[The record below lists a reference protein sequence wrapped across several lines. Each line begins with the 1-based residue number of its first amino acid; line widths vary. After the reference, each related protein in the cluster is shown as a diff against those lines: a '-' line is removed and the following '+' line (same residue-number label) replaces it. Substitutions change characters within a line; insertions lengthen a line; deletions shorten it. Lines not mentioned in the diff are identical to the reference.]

1 MFKEGN
7 LVRLITED
15 GTGEVMRVL
24 EDSSTDGTT
33 YLAVGNDNRDAWQDT
48 ADLELVAESALEQES
63 KEMIPNV
70 NRMKDLDLIDEINKY
85 MVAIITSLRDSGCEE
100 RICLNISCY
109 HYSGDDAEIEYN
121 VGIAH
126 ESDIKSDNLGK
137 SAHIAWSRWL
147 EKQTLKVKAIPFYV
161 EAAE

>member
-15 GTGEVMRVL
+15 GDGEVMRVL
-24 EDSSTDGTT
+24 EDSAYTT
-33 YLAVGNDNRDAWQDT
+33 TFVAIGNENGEERFDT
-48 ADLELVAESALEQES
+48 EDLELVAESALKQES

-70 NRMKDLDLIDEINKY
+70 NRMKDMELTDEINKY
-85 MVAIITSLRDSGCEE
+85 MVAIVTSLRDSGCET
-100 RICLNISCY
+100 RINLRISCY
-109 HYSGDDAEIEYN
+109 HYSGDDAEIEYS
-121 VGIAH
+121 VGIEH
-126 ESDIKSDNLGK
+126 ENEITSDNLGK